1 VQITITTLTAVKNS
15 DCTTAAE
22 ATPATDEPRMLERK
36 SPIIAAVPAWAGVSA
51 LIAVPPCD
59 AAQAVLK
66 RSPLCGYAA
75 RMDVAPGQ
83 SDERRL
89 RGFQRQREHEPV
101 DRDIADALDDVN
113 RPSG

>member
-1 VQITITTLTAVKNS
+1 MQITITTLTAVKNS

-22 ATPATDEPRMLERK
+22 VTPATDEPRMLERK
-36 SPIIAAVPAWAGVSA
+36 RPIIAAVPAWAGVSA

-75 RMDVAPGQ
+75 RRM
-83 SDERRL
+83 L
-89 RGFQRQREHEPV
+89 RQASPMN
-101 DRDIADALDDVN
+101 ADSEVFSTSA
-113 RPSG
+113 STSQ

>member
-1 VQITITTLTAVKNS
+1 MITSGINSGCAAKKSPLSSDGDPFETVCGRKIATQMTITTLTAVKNS

-22 ATPATDEPRMLERK
+22 VTPATDEPGMLDRK

-66 RSPLCGYAA
+66 RSPLFG
-75 RMDVAPGQ
+75 
-83 SDERRL
+83 
-89 RGFQRQREHEPV
+89 
-101 DRDIADALDDVN
+101 
-113 RPSG
+113 